1 MIFSSLFLKENIK
14 TIKKIILTKKEMEY
28 EIMILCNTLG
38 IAIIAMI
45 AVYHL
50 IGTKDDAKEYWYHY
64 SSFILLCD
72 LVNIYLIGIVYLTFV
87 WFNNSFIDLSNEF
100 ADLSLNPSFPP
111 HKNAASSKAFY
122 NLCWSTYYI

>member
-1 MIFSSLFLKENIK
+1 
-14 TIKKIILTKKEMEY
+14 MEY

-50 IGTKDDAKEYWYHY
+50 IGTKDDAKEYWNILFQ
-64 SSFILLCD
+64 SFILLCD
-72 LVNIYLIGIVYLTFV
+72 LVNMYLFGITYLTFV
-87 WFNNSFIDLSNEF
+87 WFNKSFIDLSNEF
-100 ADLSLNPSFPP
+100 VDLSLNPSFPP

-122 NLCWSTYYI
+122 NLC